1 MPVPDGFVAF
11 WGFKPVMK
19 LLFAEDDQAIAGH
32 VISSLESAGFQ
43 IDHASTG
50 PDAWELGSE
59 GAHAAIILDLGLPGL
74 DGLTILK
81 RWRKDGLDTPVIV
94 LTARGSWMERVD
106 GFEAGADD
114 YLPKPFRTE
123 ELLARIK
130 ALLRRASPRK
140 SSVLSNGRINFDEAN
155 MQASLDGKQLDLSPL
170 EARALQL
177 FLHKAGSVVSPVEI
191 ATHVQGRG
199 DDATTNSVEAMIAR
213 LRKKLGAD
221 AILTRRGFG
230 YYIPGNAG

>member
-1 MPVPDGFVAF
+1 MR
-11 WGFKPVMK
+11 
-19 LLFAEDDQAIAGH
+19 LLFAEDDQAIAEH
-32 VISSLESAGFQ
+32 VILSLQASGYSVE
-43 IDHASTG
+43 HVSTG
-50 PDAWELGSE
+50 PDAWELGSD
-59 GAHAAIILDLGLPGL
+59 GTFSAIILDLGLPGL

-81 RWRKDGLDTPVIV
+81 RWRREGMETPVIV

-114 YLPKPFRTE
+114 YLPKPFRSE

-130 ALLRRASPRK
+130 ALLRRSTPRK
-140 SSVLSNGRINFDEAN
+140 STTLSNGRIQFDEAS
-155 MQASLDGKQLDLSPL
+155 MQASLDGKPLVLSPL
-170 EARALQL
+170 EARALQH
-177 FLHKAGSVVSPVEI
+177 FLNNVGSVVSPADI
-191 ATHVQGRG
+191 AAHVQGRG
-199 DDATTNSVEAMIAR
+199 DDATTNAVEAMIAR

>member
-1 MPVPDGFVAF
+1 
-11 WGFKPVMK
+11 MK
-19 LLFAEDDQAIAGH
+19 LLLAEDDQAIAGH
-32 VISSLESAGFQ
+32 VMTSLEASGYSV
-43 IDHASTG
+43 DHANTG
-50 PDAWELGSE
+50 PDAWEMGLEGS
-59 GAHAAIILDLGLPGL
+59 HAAIILDLGLPGL

-81 RWRKDGLDTPVIV
+81 RWRKDGLETPVIV

-106 GFEAGADD
+106 GFDAGADD

-130 ALLRRASPRK
+130 ALLRRSAPK
-140 SSVLSNGRINFDEAN
+140 KTTMLSNGRIHFDESS
-155 MQASLDGKQLDLSPL
+155 MQASLDGKPLDLSPL

-199 DDATTNSVEAMIAR
+199 EDATTNAVEAMIAR

-230 YYIPGNAG
+230 YYIPGSAG